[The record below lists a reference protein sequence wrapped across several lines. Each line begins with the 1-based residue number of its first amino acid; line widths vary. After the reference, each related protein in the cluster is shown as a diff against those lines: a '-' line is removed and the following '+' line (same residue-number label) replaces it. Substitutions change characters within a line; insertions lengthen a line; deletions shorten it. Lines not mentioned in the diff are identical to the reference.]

1 MSATDLL
8 KTLGV
13 TPHSTTQQPTFK
25 LATIPSGYVSGIPT
39 LIFDGEGS
47 ATTRQYHYLSSYT
60 PSANDR
66 VLVAMV
72 GHGGVILGKIT

>member
-8 KTLGV
+8 HTLGI
-13 TPHSTTQQPTFK
+13 TQQHTTQQPVFR
-25 LATIPSGYVSGIPT
+25 LATIPSGYTMGIPT

-47 ATTRQYHYLSSYT
+47 ATTRQYHYLASYT
-60 PSANDR
+60 PTANDR

-72 GHGGVILGKIT
+72 GHGGVILGKVT